1 MGDRA
6 ELFGGGWRWAPHLHM
21 LGLAGGDGHGGHCL
35 RGCTHVCT
43 CIHALAHICT
53 RTGHHAVAGC
63 TSADAV
69 GTVPGMDLPQADM
82 LCLGTWGRHGVSLGK
97 RCPMGWMEGGSLA
110 WPQLGAVWS
119 PAQKQ
124 VLPGIRLC
132 RGAGSFYFRPPS
144 CWGPPPPCS
153 SPMAAGTKGPEG
165 AGSHGHGEHRAGW
178 WAAGPYPSP
187 AGASVQPPAAT

>member
-132 RGAGSFYFRPPS
+132 RVFLFSTPILLGTPR
-144 CWGPPPPCS
+144 PCS